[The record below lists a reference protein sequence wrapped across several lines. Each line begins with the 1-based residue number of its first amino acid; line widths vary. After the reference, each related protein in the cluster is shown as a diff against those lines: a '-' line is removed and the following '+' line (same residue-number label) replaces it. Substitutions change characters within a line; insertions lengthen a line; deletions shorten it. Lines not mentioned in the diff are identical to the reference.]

1 MWFYT
6 ALCIYH
12 FTEKKAAHPSNKP
25 TIIIVSLL
33 AIIFALCCLLLFGY
47 FGLLFEYG
55 YAWILS
61 SDFVRFG
68 WKISFLNCWWKNKS
82 TYIYIEVRK
91 WNNESIKW
99 SNCNDQRASD
109 GQWKIWI
116 YMCWWNPNSIA
127 IYPTWLFSV
136 NQVINKAIPWS
147 WAWEPRSWS
156 HKCEFMRFNLF

>member
-1 MWFYT
+1 MS
-6 ALCIYH
+6 LCW
-12 FTEKKAAHPSNKP
+12 
-25 TIIIVSLL
+25 LL
-33 AIIFALCCLLLFGY
+33 FLHYVVFLLFGY

-82 TYIYIEVRK
+82 TYIEVRK

-99 SNCNDQRASD
+99 SNCNQQRASD
-109 GQWKIWI
+109 GQWKIWTH
-116 YMCWWNPNSIA
+116 MCWWNPNSIA
-127 IYPTWLFSV
+127 IYPTHDIVFSV
-136 NQVINKAIPWS
+136 NQVINKAIPWN

-156 HKCEFMRFNLF
+156 HTCEFMRFNLFLKYLKFLSKKLKLNLIYSY